1 MLHLS
6 RIPDG
11 LHKPLTVLDAL
22 LLLLHLVSKFVLSLL
37 CRTTAPAEDPQSS
50 FRLSQHRCEQAK

>member
-11 LHKPLTVLDAL
+11 LHKPLTVLGAL

-37 CRTTAPAEDPQSS
+37 CLTDAAAENTQTC
-50 FRLSQHRCEQAK
+50 LSQHRCEQAK

>member
-6 RIPDG
+6 EIPDG
-11 LHKPLTVLDAL
+11 LHKPLTELDVL
-22 LLLLHLVSKFVLSLL
+22 LLDLVCKLLLSLL
-37 CRTTAPAEDPQSS
+37 CHTDAAAEDPQTS